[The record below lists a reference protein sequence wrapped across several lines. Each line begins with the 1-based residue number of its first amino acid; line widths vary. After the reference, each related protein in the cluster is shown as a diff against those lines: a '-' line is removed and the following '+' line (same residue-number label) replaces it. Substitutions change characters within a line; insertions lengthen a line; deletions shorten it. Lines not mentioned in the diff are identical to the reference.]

1 MVSKH
6 QSIASEL
13 YDSMKLSRVNAY
25 FEHKEYASAI
35 LYESYLSV
43 GILYNNI
50 REDVTACDR

>member
-6 QSIASEL
+6 QSKASEL
-13 YDSMKLSRVNAY
+13 YDSMILSSANAY
-25 FEHKEYASAI
+25 KYASAI
-35 LYESYLSV
+35 LYGSYLSV

>member
-6 QSIASEL
+6 QSIENEL
-13 YDSMKLSRVNAY
+13 YDGMKLSRVNAY
-25 FEHKEYASAI
+25 FERNEYASAI
-35 LYESYLSV
+35 LYGSYLSV